1 MNGMFVGALLFVEM
15 ELQKVGKQFGSH
27 FVHEAGG
34 SGFRIISHIMICQAH
49 NYNLPRSFLNR
60 HLFIFYCRVWR

>member
-27 FVHEAGG
+27 FVHEAG
-34 SGFRIISHIMICQAH
+34 FRDSE
-49 NYNLPRSFLNR
+49 SFL
-60 HLFIFYCRVWR
+60 I